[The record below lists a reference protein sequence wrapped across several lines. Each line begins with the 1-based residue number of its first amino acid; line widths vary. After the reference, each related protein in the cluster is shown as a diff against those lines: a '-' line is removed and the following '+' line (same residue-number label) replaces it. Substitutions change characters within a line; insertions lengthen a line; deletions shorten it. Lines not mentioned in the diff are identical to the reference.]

1 MILNLKLCKYLCHKK
16 SFSSI
21 YMKMNAQIKAE
32 LISIGAI
39 DIDPAIL
46 GRLTIPTAGPGAG
59 GKAFFFRSGKH
70 RVRLVV
76 DTGSPL
82 RAVRDN
88 DELVI
93 LKGGKEFARGTIE
106 EELIHCPE
114 QAYITMSERCI
125 YDCKFCPVPKLKG
138 KVKSTEELI
147 ALVDEAF
154 KLDKMKGISI
164 TSGVEVSPEK
174 EVERAA
180 QLIMKLKKYNVP
192 IGVSVYPTKDSS
204 RILKEAGAS
213 EIKYNVE
220 TMDREL
226 YEKYCKKPPLDFTL
240 ECLRDAVHVFG
251 KNKVYTNFIAGLGE
265 TDETIEKNYE
275 ELARMGVIPII
286 RAVGVHPLR
295 FGEIEAER
303 PTAQR
308 LLKLAKMSRRI
319 LDKYGLDAGASKTM
333 CLPCTG
339 CDLNPHID
347 L

>member
-1 MILNLKLCKYLCHKK
+1 
-16 SFSSI
+16 
-21 YMKMNAQIKAE
+21 MKMNAQIKAE

-39 DIDPAIL
+39 DIDTSLL

-59 GKAFFFRSGKH
+59 GKAFFFRSGGR

-76 DTGSPL
+76 DEGSPL

-88 DELVI
+88 EEIVI
-93 LKGGKEFARGTIE
+93 MKGNREFVRGTIE

-138 KVKSTEELI
+138 KVKSTEELLG
-147 ALVDEAF
+147 LVEKASR
-154 KLDKMKGISI
+154 LGTMKGISI

-180 QLIMKLKKYNVP
+180 SLVRKLKKYNVP

-220 TMDREL
+220 TMDTKL

-240 ECLRDAVHVFG
+240 ACLKDAVDIFG
-251 KNKVYTNFIAGLGE
+251 KNHVYSNFIVGLGE
-265 TDETIEKNYE
+265 TDETIEENFEK
-275 ELARMGVIPII
+275 LAKMGVIPNI

-295 FGEIEAER
+295 FGELEAER
-303 PTAQR
+303 PTAER
-308 LLKLAKMSRRI
+308 LLKLVNMARRI
-319 LDKYGLDAGASKTM
+319 LDKYGLDARVAKTM

>member
-1 MILNLKLCKYLCHKK
+1 
-16 SFSSI
+16 
-21 YMKMNAQIKAE
+21 MKMNAAIKAE
-32 LISIGAI
+32 LISVGAV
-39 DIDPAIL
+39 DINPSHL

-59 GKAFFFRSGKH
+59 GRAFFFRSGKH

-76 DTGSPL
+76 DEGSPL
-82 RAVRDN
+82 RAVMEKGDI
-88 DELVI
+88 VI
-93 LKGGKEFARGTIE
+93 LKGGKELVRGSIE

-125 YDCKFCPVPKLKG
+125 YDCKFCPVPKLNG
-138 KVKSTEELI
+138 KVKSTEELLG
-147 ALVDEAF
+147 LVEEAHR
-154 KLDKMKGISI
+154 LGNMKGISI

-180 QLIMKLKKYNVP
+180 DLVRKLRKYKVP
-192 IGVSVYPTKDSS
+192 IGVSVYPTRDSS

-226 YEKYCKKPPLDFTL
+226 YEKYCKKPPLDFTI
-240 ECLRDAVHVFG
+240 ECLKDAVKIFG
-251 KNKVYTNFIAGLGE
+251 KNRVFTNFIVGLGE
-265 TDETIEKNYE
+265 TDETVEKYYE
-275 ELARMGVIPII
+275 ELAAMGVIPLI

-295 FGEIEAER
+295 FGELEAER
-303 PTAQR
+303 PTKDR
-308 LLKLAKMSRRI
+308 LMKLARMSRRI
-319 LDKYGLDAGASKTM
+319 LDKYSLDASAAKTM

>member
-1 MILNLKLCKYLCHKK
+1 
-16 SFSSI
+16 
-21 YMKMNAQIKAE
+21 MNAQIKAE

-39 DIDPAIL
+39 DIDPSIL

-59 GKAFFFRSGKH
+59 GKAFFFKSGGH

-76 DTGSPL
+76 DEGSPL
-82 RAVRDN
+82 RAVKEN
-88 DELVI
+88 GEIVI
-93 LKGGKEFARGTIE
+93 LKGGREFVRGIIE

-125 YDCKFCPVPKLKG
+125 YDCKFCPVPKLNG
-138 KVKSTEELI
+138 KVKSSEELL
-147 ALVDEAF
+147 ALVEEAF
-154 KLDKMKGISI
+154 KLGKMKGISI

-180 QLIMKLKKYNVP
+180 DLVRKLKKYNVP

-240 ECLRDAVHVFG
+240 VCLKDAVKIFG

-265 TDETIEKNYE
+265 TDETIEQNYE
-275 ELARMGVIPII
+275 ELAKMGVIPII

-295 FGEIEAER
+295 FGELEAER
-303 PTAQR
+303 PTARR
-308 LLKLAKMSRRI
+308 LLKLAKMSRSI
-319 LDKYGLDAGASKTM
+319 LDKYGLDARVAKTM

>member
-1 MILNLKLCKYLCHKK
+1 
-16 SFSSI
+16 
-21 YMKMNAQIKAE
+21 MNAEIKAE

-39 DIDPAIL
+39 DIDPKYL

-76 DTGSPL
+76 DEGSPL
-82 RAVRDN
+82 RGVKENN
-88 DELVI
+88 DIVI
-93 LKGGKEFARGTIE
+93 MKGGKELVRGNIE

-138 KVKSTEELI
+138 KVKSSEELI
-147 ALVDEAF
+147 ALVEKANSF
-154 KLDKMKGISI
+154 GKMKGISI
-164 TSGVEVSPEK
+164 TSGIEVSPEK

-180 QLIMKLKKYNVP
+180 KLVRALRKYNVP

-213 EIKYNVE
+213 EVKYNVE
-220 TMDREL
+220 TMDRVL

-240 ECLRDAVHVFG
+240 ECLKDAVKIFGNNHVF
-251 KNKVYTNFIAGLGE
+251 TNFIVGLGE
-265 TDETIEKNYE
+265 TDDTIKKYYE
-275 ELARMGVIPII
+275 ELAKMGVIPVL

-295 FGEIEAER
+295 FGELEAER
-303 PTAQR
+303 PTGER
-308 LLKLAKMSRRI
+308 ILKLTKMARRM
-319 LDKYGLDAGASKTM
+319 LDIYGLDASVAKTM
-333 CLPCTG
+333 CLPCMG
-339 CDLNPHID
+339 CDLNPHVD

>member
-1 MILNLKLCKYLCHKK
+1 
-16 SFSSI
+16 
-21 YMKMNAQIKAE
+21 MKMDAKIKAE

-39 DIDPAIL
+39 DIDPSLL

-76 DTGSPL
+76 DEGSPL
-82 RAVRDN
+82 RAIKDN
-88 DELVI
+88 GEIVI
-93 LKGGKEFARGTIE
+93 MKGGKELVRGTIE

-138 KVKSTEELI
+138 KVKSTEELLG
-147 ALVDEAF
+147 LVEEAYD
-154 KLDKMKGISI
+154 LSLGKMKGISI
-164 TSGVEVSPEK
+164 TSGVEISPEK
-174 EVERAA
+174 EVERAVELVKA
-180 QLIMKLKKYNVP
+180 LRKYNVP

-204 RILKEAGAS
+204 RLLKEAGAS

-226 YEKYCKKPPLDFTL
+226 YNKYCKKPPLDFTL
-240 ECLRDAVHVFG
+240 DCLREAVKIFG
-251 KNKVYTNFIAGLGE
+251 KNNVFTNFIVGLGE
-265 TDETIEKNYE
+265 TDETVEKYYE
-275 ELARMGVIPII
+275 DLARLGVIPVL
-286 RAVGVHPLR
+286 RAIGVHPLR
-295 FGEIEAER
+295 FGELEAER

-308 LLKLAKMSRRI
+308 LLKLAKIARSI
-319 LDKYGLDAGASKTM
+319 LDKYGLDASMAKTM